1 MAANFIPRRIFPH
14 YATIP
19 RSYFLGHHRAG
30 LQKMKSM
37 LSHID
42 YVVECRDY
50 RAPFTSINPMFEEAL
65 GEKRRLIVYTK
76 RDLGNGP
83 DLSAR
88 QQVGL
93 VDLPP
98 YEHFRIDAKTYLT
111 DFVSQTEKKI
121 RDFDNDSA
129 VFFVSSSSRQDTRPI
144 IKHLQ
149 TDAHGPDKLV
159 GCRVMVVGMPNVGKS
174 TLINNLRNQGVGKA
188 KAVQTGG
195 QPGITRKI
203 GTPIKIIERE
213 NGSHVYVLDT
223 PGVFMPFV
231 PDAEK
236 MLKLALCG
244 CVKDAVIPPVTLA
257 DYLLYQ
263 VNLHDSLAY
272 QRWSEPTNDIMLLTD
287 RFARQ
292 TGHLSKGGI
301 ANVDAAA
308 LHLIQKW
315 RAGDL
320 GRFILDDLEEEARRL
335 REETMDTASI
345 SVSQALKA
353 ERMARKRRAKEARSK
368 L

>member
-1 MAANFIPRRIFPH
+1 MMAANFIPRRIFPH

-19 RSYFLGHHRAG
+19 RSYYLGHHRAG

-88 QQVGL
+88 
-93 VDLPP
+93 
-98 YEHFRIDAKTYLT
+98 R
-111 DFVSQTEKKI
+111 QTEKKI

-203 GTPIKIIERE
+203 GTPIKIIERD

-244 CVKDAVIPPVTLA
+244 CVKDAVIPPITLA

-335 REETMDTASI
+335 REETMDTTSI